1 MNGYE
6 SLGYNIYPHLLTNFS
21 MQYLPI
27 YEKTIA
33 EFERRHP
40 EWKDAIY
47 INDDVRDIYMV
58 SHTLEQKLY
67 GFQKISETYLNSGKY
82 TAAIDNKVTNNAPR
96 DFLPGRVLFAG

>member
-21 MQYLPI
+21 IQYLPI

-40 EWKDAIY
+40 EWKDTIY
-47 INDDVRDIYMV
+47 INDDVRDIHGVPYTGAKALWLSKDIGDLSEFWKIYR
-58 SHTLEQKLY
+58 SHRQ
-67 GFQKISETYLNSGKY
+67 
-82 TAAIDNKVTNNAPR
+82 
-96 DFLPGRVLFAG
+96 

>member
-21 MQYLPI
+21 IQYLPI

-40 EWKDAIY
+40 EWKDTMCSIHWSKSFMAFKRYRGPI
-47 INDDVRDIYMV
+47 
-58 SHTLEQKLY
+58 
-67 GFQKISETYLNSGKY
+67 
-82 TAAIDNKVTNNAPR
+82 
-96 DFLPGRVLFAG
+96 RVLGNIPQL

>member
-21 MQYLPI
+21 IQYLPI

-40 EWKDAIY
+40 EWKDTIY
-47 INDDVRDIYMV
+47 INDDVRDIWCSIHWSKSFMAFKRYR
-58 SHTLEQKLY
+58 
-67 GFQKISETYLNSGKY
+67 GPI
-82 TAAIDNKVTNNAPR
+82 
-96 DFLPGRVLFAG
+96 RVLGNIPQL

>member
-47 INDDVRDIYMV
+47 INDDVR
-58 SHTLEQKLY
+58 
-67 GFQKISETYLNSGKY
+67 
-82 TAAIDNKVTNNAPR
+82 
-96 DFLPGRVLFAG
+96 

>member
-21 MQYLPI
+21 IQYLPI

-40 EWKDAIY
+40 EWKDTIY
-47 INDDVRDIYMV
+47 INDDVRDIKRQI
-58 SHTLEQKLY
+58 TR
-67 GFQKISETYLNSGKY
+67 
-82 TAAIDNKVTNNAPR
+82 PW
-96 DFLPGRVLFAG
+96 DFLPGACAFHRPFLFTSCP

>member
-21 MQYLPI
+21 IQYLPI

-40 EWKDAIY
+40 EWKDTIY
-47 INDDVRDIYMV
+47 INDDVRDIHGVPYTGAKALWL
-58 SHTLEQKLY
+58 SKDIGDL
-67 GFQKISETYLNSGKY
+67 SEFWEIYRSY
-82 TAAIDNKVTNNAPR
+82 R
-96 DFLPGRVLFAG
+96 Q